1 MSQGTEASEE
11 AQGNY
16 LFWALLGTGF
26 VVLVGCTALLNKMD
40 QRPELAAADP
50 ALVTVLQV
58 FRMAAGLGLAVIAVL
73 TLLSLKKSP
82 DG

>member
-1 MSQGTEASEE
+1 MSQGTEGSEE

-40 QRPELAAADP
+40 ERPDLAAADP

-58 FRMAAGLGLAVIAVL
+58 FRIAAGLGLAVIAVL
-73 TLLSLKKSP
+73 MLLPLKESP
-82 DG
+82 KD